1 MTPGFAKS
9 RKELFWLPYPEP
21 DRVIINAHNF
31 TPAGPTLLG
40 GEVAAW
46 IPTWDTTGNGTTTLN
61 DLVGTNDGTLTNMD
75 AATDWVADTDSG
87 GVRRLDFDGS
97 DRVVLGSVAA
107 SVWTFSVWTRVTSFG
122 LAFRRIFGQASFRID
137 IAISEFGLLSCFDGT
152 SWKTFGSAVTLN
164 TWQHHMVTY
173 DGTSLRAYRN
183 GTQIGS
189 TTTGGRSMTG
199 VSRIG
204 DYVSG
209 AVAGDGNQFIGGL
222 DDMRIFSRV
231 VSSDERTLLASGRGY

>member
-1 MTPGFAKS
+1 M
-9 RKELFWLPYPEP
+9 
-21 DRVIINAHNF
+21 
-31 TPAGPTLLG
+31 PTGIG
-40 GEVAAW
+40 GEVAW
-46 IPTWDTTGNGTTTLN
+46 WCPSLDNSGNGTATLY
-61 DLVGTNDGTLTNMD
+61 DLAGSNNGTLTNMD
-75 AATDWVADTDSG
+75 PATDWVADTDSG
-87 GVRRLDFDGS
+87 GVRRLDFDRS

-122 LAFRRIFGQASFRID
+122 AAFRRIFGQTSFRID
-137 IAISEFGLLSCFDGT
+137 IAISEFGLLSCYDGT

-164 TWQHHMVTY
+164 TWQHHIVTY

-209 AVAGDGNQFIGGL
+209 AAAGDGNQFIGGL
-222 DDMRIFSRV
+222 DDIRIFSRV
-231 VSSDERTLLASGRGY
+231 VSSDERTLLASQRGYQPASSDFETVGMFGGMSVMTGGMAS